1 MEFNKK
7 IRIFGRTKALEDE
20 LGDFLDKISTS
31 ALIFKHAIDIY
42 LRDGATDEFNE
53 KLAHVNSM
61 ESEADHL
68 RRDIERQLYAHTLIP
83 ESRGDVLGLI
93 ENLDNII
100 NMLEGALWNFSIETP
115 EIREEFHADF
125 KTLTEMSVLAV
136 EHLVTASRAFF
147 VNVEDAN
154 NHTHKVM
161 FYEKETDKIST
172 KLKRAIFASDLDL
185 AHKAHVRNFV
195 EHVDNVADASEDVAD
210 RLAIYIIKR
219 TV

>member
-1 MEFNKK
+1 MEFSKN
-7 IRIFGRTKALEDE
+7 IRIFGRAKSLELE
-20 LGDFLDKISTS
+20 IEDFLDKISTS
-31 ALIFKHAIDIY
+31 SLIFKHAIDIY
-42 LRDGATDEFNE
+42 LNDGATEEFNE
-53 KLAHVNSM
+53 KLAHVNTM

-68 RRDIERQLYAHTLIP
+68 RRNIEHQLYAYTLIP

-115 EIREEFHADF
+115 DIDEEFHQDF
-125 KTLTEMSVLAV
+125 RTLTEMSILAV
-136 EHLVTASRAFF
+136 EHLISASRAFF
-147 VNVEDAN
+147 TNLADAN

-172 KLKRAIFASDLDL
+172 KLKRSIFASDMDL

-195 EHVDNVADASEDVAD
+195 EHIDNVADCSEDVAD

>member
-1 MEFNKK
+1 MEFGKK
-7 IRIFGRTKALEDE
+7 IRIFGKAKALEGE
-20 LGDFLDKISTS
+20 IEDFLDKISTC

-42 LRDGATDEFNE
+42 LRDGASSEFDE
-53 KLAHVNSM
+53 KLAHVNSQ
-61 ESEADHL
+61 ESEADEL
-68 RRDIERQLYAHTLIP
+68 RRKIERQLYAHTLIP

-93 ENLDNII
+93 ENLDSVMNL
-100 NMLEGALWNFSIETP
+100 MEGALWNFSIETP
-115 EIREEFHADF
+115 KISDEFHNDF
-125 KTLTEMSVLAV
+125 KSLTEMSVLSV

-147 VNVEDAN
+147 VNVADAN

-172 KLKRAIFASDLDL
+172 KLKRAIFASDMDL

-195 EHVDNVADASEDVAD
+195 EHIDNVADASEDVAD